1 MADITNGTWIKDGKA
16 VDKVYQNGR
25 QVYGRNLFRG
35 YPTNNKMRVNQNN
48 SYYFDYPFRYYGT
61 RVLLKPN
68 TEYTVTWNYE
78 VISGG
83 MDSTETISVGYGN
96 EQKDYAIDV
105 KTIAISAKKIT
116 IQTSADVSDYPYFAL
131 RFSRTMVPTN
141 SVIDYWD
148 IAIRE
153 GDTSFDWS
161 PAPEDIVN

>member
-1 MADITNGTWIKDGKA
+1 MSTINGRACVVNGTPVDRVFSDGK
-16 VDKVYQNGR
+16 

-48 SYYFDYPFRYYGT
+48 AYYFDYPFKYYGT
-61 RVLLKPN
+61 RILLKPN

-78 VISGG
+78 FISGG
-83 MDSTETISVGYGN
+83 MDSTETISVGRGN
-96 EQKDYAIDV
+96 EQADFTIDG
-105 KTIAISAKKIT
+105 KTVAISAKEIT
-116 IQTSADVSDYPYFAL
+116 VQTSADVSDYPYFAL
-131 RFSRTMVPTN
+131 RFSRTMVPTT

-161 PAPEDIVN
+161 PAPEDILK